1 MPLPRP
7 SERSRQRQQSE
18 DDGEPQALARNHGD
32 NGRPGD
38 AAGRVLAMGHRGRD
52 TLSFLTPFMTPAGTT
67 SLEEERSDA

>member
-32 NGRPGD
+32 NDRPGD

-52 TLSFLTPFMTPAGTT
+52 TLLTPFVTPAGTT
-67 SLEEERSDA
+67 SLKEGEK